1 MKDRQTKMSENERET
16 GIRLADR
23 VRDLLLKIHKSAP
36 TNEMMEKAITHVDAA
51 NESLEESVRLR
62 WYEID
67 EKEIDDLTKKRLTI
81 EARDNRL
88 FRGER
93 NPLAPPIRVRIEKD
107 DTGQEVIVGEL
118 EINRC
123 REGPEGRVH
132 GGFLAGLFDDVLSGA
147 VRLAGGGPAVTGK
160 LDIRYRKATPIDQE
174 LRFEAHL
181 ENSTGRRI
189 KAKAI
194 CLANGEVTA
203 EAEALFIRIKTD

>member
-1 MKDRQTKMSENERET
+1 MSEDERDA

-36 TNEMMEKAITHVDAA
+36 TSEMIEKAITHADAA
-51 NESLEESVRLR
+51 NESLEESFRLR
-62 WYEID
+62 WYEVD
-67 EKEIDDLTKKRLTI
+67 EKEIDDSTKERLSV
-81 EARDNRL
+81 EARDNSL

-107 DTGQEVIVGEL
+107 ETGQEVIVGEL
-118 EINRC
+118 EVNRC

-132 GGFLAGLFDDVLSGA
+132 GGFIAGLFDDVLSGA

-160 LDIRYRKATPIDQE
+160 LDIRYRKATPLDQE
-174 LRFEAHL
+174 LRFEARL

-189 KAKAI
+189 
-194 CLANGEVTA
+194 
-203 EAEALFIRIKTD
+203 

>member
-1 MKDRQTKMSENERET
+1 MPEDEREA

-36 TNEMMEKAITHVDAA
+36 TSEMIEKAIINVDAA
-51 NESLEESVRLR
+51 NESLEESFRLR
-62 WYEID
+62 WYEVD
-67 EKEIDDLTKKRLTI
+67 EKEIDDSTKERLSV
-81 EARDNRL
+81 EARDNSL

-107 DTGQEVIVGEL
+107 ETGQEVIVGEL
-118 EINRC
+118 EVNRC

-132 GGFLAGLFDDVLSGA
+132 GGFIAGLFDDVLSGA

-160 LDIRYRKATPIDQE
+160 LDIRYRKATPLDHE

-189 KAKAI
+189 KARAR
-194 CLANGEVTA
+194 CLVNGVVTA
-203 EAEALFIRIKTD
+203 EAEALFIRIGTD

>member
-1 MKDRQTKMSENERET
+1 M
-16 GIRLADR
+16 I
-23 VRDLLLKIHKSAP
+23 
-36 TNEMMEKAITHVDAA
+36 EKAITHVDAA

-67 EKEIDDLTKKRLTI
+67 EKDVDELTKERLYI
-81 EARDNRL
+81 EAKDNSL

-107 DTGQEVIVGEL
+107 PIGQEVIIGEL

-160 LDIRYRKATPIDQE
+160 LEVRYREATPIDQE
-174 LRFEAHL
+174 LRFEARL
-181 ENSTGRRI
+181 ENSTGKRI
-189 KAKAI
+189 KAKAV
-194 CLANGEVTA
+194 CLVNGVVTA
-203 EAEALFIRIKTD
+203 EAEALFIRIETD

>member
-1 MKDRQTKMSENERET
+1 MSEDERDA

-36 TNEMMEKAITHVDAA
+36 TSEMIEKAITHVDAA
-51 NESLEESVRLR
+51 NESLEESFRLR
-62 WYEID
+62 WYEVD
-67 EKEIDDLTKKRLTI
+67 EKEIDDSTKERLSV
-81 EARDNRL
+81 EARDNSL

-107 DTGQEVIVGEL
+107 ETGKEVIVGEL
-118 EINRC
+118 EVNRC

-132 GGFLAGLFDDVLSGA
+132 GGFIAGLFDDVLSGA

-160 LDIRYRKATPIDQE
+160 LDIRYRKATPLDQE
-174 LRFEAHL
+174 LRFEARL

-189 KAKAI
+189 KAKAK
-194 CLANGEVTA
+194 CLANGVVTA
-203 EAEALFIRIKTD
+203 EACLLYTSPSPRD

>member
-1 MKDRQTKMSENERET
+1 MPENERET

-23 VRDLLLKIHKSAP
+23 IRDLLLKIHKSNP

-51 NESLEESVRLR
+51 NKSIEDSVRLR
-62 WYEID
+62 WYEIA
-67 EKEIDDLTKKRLTI
+67 EKEIDDSTKERLTI
-81 EARDNRL
+81 EARDNSL

-107 DTGQEVIVGEL
+107 NAGKKVIIGEI

-174 LRFEAHL
+174 LRFEARL
-181 ENSTGRRI
+181 ESSTGRRI
-189 KAKAI
+189 KAKARCI
-194 CLANGEVTA
+194 ANGVVTA
-203 EAEALFIRIKTD
+203 EAEALFIMIKTD

>member
-1 MKDRQTKMSENERET
+1 MTENQRET

-36 TNEMMEKAITHVDAA
+36 TSEMMEKAITHVDAA

-67 EKEIDDLTKKRLTI
+67 EKEIDELTKERLYI
-81 EARDNRL
+81 EAKDNSL

-93 NPLAPPIRVRIEKD
+93 NPLAPPIRVRTEKNP
-107 DTGQEVIVGEL
+107 IIGEL

-160 LDIRYRKATPIDQE
+160 LEIRYREATPIDQE
-174 LRFEAHL
+174 LRFEARL
-181 ENSTGRRI
+181 ENSTGKRI
-189 KAKAI
+189 KAKAV
-194 CLANGEVTA
+194 CLVNGVVTA
-203 EAEALFIRIKTD
+203 EAEALFIRIGTD